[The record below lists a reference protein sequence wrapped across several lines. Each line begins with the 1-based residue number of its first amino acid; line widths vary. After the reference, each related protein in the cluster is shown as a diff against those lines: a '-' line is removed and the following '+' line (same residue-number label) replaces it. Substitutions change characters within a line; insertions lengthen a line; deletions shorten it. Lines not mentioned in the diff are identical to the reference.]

1 MIIIMN
7 LMILIS
13 YIYLSLYTSLF
24 VHELGHSLAY
34 ICFGRKVKL
43 FIGCIPNDND
53 NDHNDKSNFRIRIGI
68 KPWLG
73 LTFAHGKVNT
83 LQRILGLSAGPLAGI
98 LYSMFI
104 KMIYNNSLSDKG
116 LESIIMN
123 MLFDGLISTNLFN
136 FFPAKES
143 HGTSDGY
150 QILREIGVSEEF
162 LEIILL
168 IFNPITMITLSA
180 ISFYPSFSIAYNSV
194 GI

>member
-1 MIIIMN
+1 MR
-7 LMILIS
+7 LIS

-24 VHELGHSLAY
+24 LHELGHSLAY
-34 ICFGRKVKL
+34 LCFGRKVKL
-43 FIGCIPNDND
+43 FIGCIPNYDD
-53 NDHNDKSNFRIRIGI
+53 NDHNNKKFRIKIGV

-73 LTFAHGKVNT
+73 LTLTYGKIKPF
-83 LQRILGLSAGPLAGI
+83 QRIIGLSAGPLAGI
-98 LYSMFI
+98 LCSMFI
-104 KMIYNNSLSDKG
+104 KMIYNNLLSDKG

-150 QILREIGVSEEF
+150 QILREIGVSDEF

-180 ISFYPSFSIAYNSV
+180 ISFYPSFYIAYNFV
-194 GI
+194 GVCL